1 MKILVTG
8 CAGFIGMHAALRLLG
23 DGHEVVGVDNLN
35 DYYSVDLKQA
45 RLAQLH
51 SQRGFQF
58 VRLDLADAGATQ
70 ELFADAKLQRV
81 LHLAAQPGMR
91 YSLKNPHAYLS
102 SNLAG
107 FLNVLEGCRATGVAH
122 LAYASSSSV
131 YGGNAKLPFSEHD
144 NVDHPISL
152 YAATKKSNELMAHAY
167 SHLFGLPT
175 TGLRLFTVYGPWGRP
190 DMSPSL
196 FARAI
201 LEGKPID
208 VFNHGAMQRDFTY
221 IDDAVEGIVRLLDRP
236 AAQDPGFD
244 PARPDPARGA
254 APYRLYNVGNHQP
267 VNLEDYIVAI
277 EMAAGKKAI
286 RNYLPVEAGDMV
298 ATYADTAGL
307 FASVGFTP
315 VTPLA
320 VGIARFVEWFKDYYH
335 FT

>member
-35 DYYSVDLKQA
+35 DYYSAELKQA
-45 RLAQLH
+45 RLGQLKSH
-51 SQRGFQF
+51 RGFEF
-58 VRLDLADAGATQ
+58 VKLDLAEAGATQ
-70 ELFADAKLQRV
+70 ELFAAAIPQRV

-91 YSLKNPHAYLS
+91 YSLKNPYAYLS

-107 FLNVLEGCRATGVAH
+107 FLNVLEGCRATEVAH

-208 VFNHGAMQRDFTY
+208 IFNHGAMQRDFTY

-236 AAQDPGFD
+236 AAPDPGFD
-244 PARPDPARGA
+244 PVHPDPAGGA

-267 VNLEDYIVAI
+267 VSLEDYIAAI
-277 EMAAGKKAI
+277 ETAAGRKAL
-286 RNYLPVEAGDMV
+286 RNYLPVEAGDML
-298 ATYADTAGL
+298 ATYADTAEL
-307 FASVGFTP
+307 FAAVGFTP

-320 VGIARFVEWFKDYYH
+320 VGIDRFIAWFKDYYQY
-335 FT
+335 T

>member
-8 CAGFIGMHAALRLLG
+8 CAGFIGMHTARRLLD
-23 DGHEVVGVDNLN
+23 DGHKVVGVDNLN
-35 DYYSVDLKQA
+35 DYYSVELKQA
-45 RLAQLH
+45 RLAQLDKYPD
-51 SQRGFQF
+51 FEF
-58 VRLDLADAGATQ
+58 KKLDIADAGAALQ
-70 ELFADAKLQRV
+70 LFAAARPERV
-81 LHLAAQPGMR
+81 VHLAAQPGMR

-107 FLNVLEGCRATGVAH
+107 FLNVLEGCRATGVGH

-201 LEGKPID
+201 FEGEPID
-208 VFNHGAMQRDFTY
+208 VFNHGDMQRDFTY
-221 IDDAVEGIVRLLDRP
+221 IDDAVEGIVRLLHKP
-236 AAQDPGFD
+236 AQPDPGFD
-244 PARPDPARGA
+244 PACPDPAA
-254 APYRLYNVGNHQP
+254 STAPYRIYNVGNHQP
-267 VNLEDYIVAI
+267 VTLKEYIAEI
-277 EMAAGKKAI
+277 EKAAGRQAKK
-286 RNYLPVEAGDMV
+286 NYLPVEAGDMIS
-298 ATYADTAGL
+298 TYADTTGL
-307 FASVGFTP
+307 QAAVGFTP
-315 VTPLA
+315 ATPLA
-320 VGIARFVEWFKDYYH
+320 VGVGRFIAWFKGYYRYA
-335 FT
+335 

>member
-8 CAGFIGMHAALRLLG
+8 CAGFIGMHTALRLLG

-45 RLAQLH
+45 RLARLKPH
-51 SQRGFQF
+51 PGFEF
-58 VRLDLADAGATQ
+58 IRLDIADADAMR
-70 ELFADAKLQRV
+70 ELFAASRPQRV

-107 FLNVLEGCRATGVAH
+107 FLNVLEGCRAAEVAH

-131 YGGNAKLPFSEHD
+131 YGGNAKVPFSEHD

-167 SHLFGLPT
+167 SHLFRLST

-196 FARAI
+196 FARSI
-201 LEGKPID
+201 LEGTPIKI
-208 VFNHGAMQRDFTY
+208 FNHGAMQRDFTY

-236 AAQDPGFD
+236 TAPDPGFD
-244 PARPDPARGA
+244 PAHPNPASSA
-254 APYRLYNVGNHQP
+254 APYRIYNVGNRQP
-267 VNLEDYIVAI
+267 VNLKDYIAAI
-277 EMAAGKKAI
+277 EKAAGKQAI
-286 RNYLPVEAGDMV
+286 RDYQPVEAGDMLT
-298 ATYADTAGL
+298 TYADTDEL
-307 FASVGFTP
+307 FAAVGFTP
-315 VTPLA
+315 ATPLA
-320 VGIARFVEWFKDYYH
+320 EGIAQFIAWFKDYYQYA
-335 FT
+335 